1 MKDYIIKD
9 GDLTMADEVIICH
22 QVNCKGKMGSGVALA
37 IKNKFPKAFRE
48 YYELVQNNRLN
59 YAKSEALLGTVQ
71 YVAIEEQGKPVK
83 YIANMFAQD
92 GYGYRGVYT
101 SIEAFKKCLE
111 DINKVGV
118 GCNIAFPWKI
128 GCVRGGA
135 DWDVVLN
142 LILITL
148 KDVNSIVFYKLDMG

>member
-1 MKDYIIKD
+1 MKNYIVKD
-9 GDLTMADEVIICH
+9 GDLTKADEVIICH

-37 IKNKFPKAFRE
+37 IKDKFPKAYKE
-48 YYELVQNNRLN
+48 YYELVQNYKLN
-59 YAKSEALLGTVQ
+59 NTASGKLLGTVQ
-71 YVAIEEQGKPVK
+71 YVAIEEQDKHTR

-92 GYGYRGVYT
+92 AYGYRGVYT

-148 KDVNSIVFYKLDMG
+148 KDVNNIVFYKLDMG